1 MSEPSRRSRSLVV
14 RTSGALAVL
23 CLVAAGCAPRTP
35 SVDVARETAR
45 LLERDRAWAAAAS
58 AGTNADSVVAFWT
71 DDARV
76 VGPNDPTL
84 EGKQAIHQMVAGGF
98 ATPGFHVTWT
108 PEAAV
113 VSASGDL
120 GYTRGTNEFT
130 VPNGSGGTMK
140 VPGRYI
146 TVWRRGAD
154 GVWRCAEDYTTP
166 MPPAAAAKSADS
178 ASAAPRTGK
187 S

>member
-1 MSEPSRRSRSLVV
+1 MLASSSRPLGIVVAIRS
-14 RTSGALAVL
+14 AAVL
-23 CLVAAGCAPRTP
+23 LSVSLALTGGCATHTPR
-35 SVDVARETAR
+35 VDVASETSR

-58 AGTNADSVVAFWT
+58 AGKDVDGVLAFWT

-76 VGPNDPTL
+76 VTASDPTVV
-84 EGKQAIHQMVAGGF
+84 GKTAIHGMVERGF

-108 PEAAV
+108 PEFAA

-130 VPNGSGGTMK
+130 LPTKGGGTTK
-140 VPGRYI
+140 LPGRYL

-154 GVWRCAEDYTTP
+154 GVWRCVEDYSTP
-166 MPPAAAAKSADS
+166 TPPSDAK
-178 ASAAPRTGK
+178 
-187 S
+187 

>member
-1 MSEPSRRSRSLVV
+1 MCDSSRRSRGVSV
-14 RTSGALAVL
+14 RVASALAAL
-23 CLVAAGCAPRTP
+23 CIIALGCAPRSP

-58 AGTNADSVVAFWT
+58 AGKNVDSVVAFWT

-76 VGPNDPTL
+76 VGTNDPTL
-84 EGKQAIHQMVAGGF
+84 EGKQAIRQMVAGGF

-108 PEAAV
+108 PEVAV
-113 VSASGDL
+113 VAASGDL

-130 VPNGSGGTMK
+130 VPDKSGGTMK
-140 VPGRYI
+140 MPGRYL

-166 MPPAAAAKSADS
+166 MPPDSAAK
-178 ASAAPRTGK
+178 
-187 S
+187 